1 MINMAIRHWHRPK
14 IVLLWVS
21 YFMVVFITWA
31 STVKINQYRVDL
43 LSPQLALL
51 WFFIFIP
58 VFIVTWKW
66 ASGREQEEQL
76 KKNDISP
83 PVKIRNSTDSDQV
96 VSGLEEASNF
106 TQGEGQPSP
115 KAGTLHSRSRFS
127 FSAISWRKII
137 SILIVTILG
146 AAGGYWYKDFESAG
160 IPDKWIEIRDTPD
173 ELSSRVPFDV
183 DHIAVPGA
191 ESPGIHKIKMKVE
204 NIQTEVKFATARFN
218 RTEDAELLYR
228 GSLSASLSSQDLDV
242 KDDSLIVCDYYLT
255 FALYDK
261 DNFFLVGLI
270 GPRETLHFRQKEKMQ
285 GTTTIEGTV
294 EEVIPRQ
301 MARRTATIKHGVN
314 FDKCE

>member
-1 MINMAIRHWHRPK
+1 MGMLDLRSHVYFPAIRWKK
-14 IVLLWVS
+14 IAVLL
-21 YFMVVFITWA
+21 
-31 STVKINQYRVDL
+31 
-43 LSPQLALL
+43 
-51 WFFIFIP
+51 
-58 VFIVTWKW
+58 IVAT
-66 ASGREQEEQL
+66 
-76 KKNDISP
+76 
-83 PVKIRNSTDSDQV
+83 
-96 VSGLEEASNF
+96 
-106 TQGEGQPSP
+106 
-115 KAGTLHSRSRFS
+115 
-127 FSAISWRKII
+127 
-137 SILIVTILG
+137 LG
-146 AAGGYWYKDFESAG
+146 AAGGYWYKDFENHN
-160 IPDKWIEIRDTPD
+160 IPDQWIEIRDSPD

-183 DHIAVPGA
+183 DHIALPGA
-191 ESPGIHKIKMKVE
+191 ESPGIHKVKMKVE
-204 NIQTEVKFATARFN
+204 NIQTEVKFATARFS